1 MADAEVNKGKL
12 PGFPQIERCKNE
24 LAAAQDMVYSE
35 AFLKTN
41 REYYDLLC
49 LEIYKCCRYG
59 ENGDLWHKNDNE
71 LRREVLFNSSL
82 IKTKMGVLMKMQRPS
97 AYPAKEFEKDFR
109 RMRMAESLRQAQ
121 QLREETNLAS
131 AYLMTTREGELR
143 AAFEVRKD
151 SLRAALYAGAE
162 NRRRAVADSIMH
174 LFKYMRPASW
184 GWGGKLC
191 VGRNCRSG
199 RKIILRRL
207 KIGFS

>member
-174 LFKYMRPASW
+174 LFKYMRP
-184 GWGGKLC
+184 GF
-191 VGRNCRSG
+191 GRQD
-199 RKIILRRL
+199 
-207 KIGFS
+207 